1 MKHYALQVTTLSPVH
16 VATGEAMQPGDYLVH
31 DERLYEFGRWGLSR
45 ALTAHQRKEL
55 LQLLDSEKC

>member
-31 DERLYEFGRWGLSR
+31 DERLYEFGRWGLKSGINCSP
-45 ALTAHQRKEL
+45 A
-55 LQLLDSEKC
+55 